1 MESPTATERRP
12 RRLSRYRELVE
23 DKYGLLSPYRR
34 KFVFEDKETF
44 DYKGWYDS
52 DEEDD
57 VDLQIT
63 DVHGTIK
70 RFLQQVRDSGG
81 YDLDCCPP
89 SWFHVPFR
97 PIDLAAAK
105 QNDEAFYKE
114 VIKAAHFAI
123 REINAEMTDKC
134 YEFVEVER
142 VVLTSTWTKL
152 LTFSAKEE
160 VMRNACADF
169 ESDSEVEGDASIK
182 TIQAMVHECFDDSL
196 ELEQWRFK
204 PLPVNSMEVSVLCP
218 TSN

>member
-23 DKYGLLSPYRR
+23 DKYGLVSPYRR

-44 DYKGWYDS
+44 DFKGWYDS
-52 DEEDD
+52 DDEDLD
-57 VDLQIT
+57 DHL
-63 DVHGTIK
+63 DVHRTIK
-70 RFLQQVRDSGG
+70 RFLQQVRESGG

-97 PIDLAAAK
+97 PIDLADAK
-105 QNDEAFYKE
+105 NNDQPFYNE
-114 VIKAAHFAI
+114 LIKAAHFAI
-123 REINAEMTDKC
+123 NEINAEMTEKC
-134 YEFVEVER
+134 YELVEVER

-152 LTFSAKEE
+152 LTFTAKEE

-169 ESDSEVEGDASIK
+169 ESDSEVDGDASIK

-204 PLPVNSMEVSVLCP
+204 PLPLAMEL
-218 TSN
+218 